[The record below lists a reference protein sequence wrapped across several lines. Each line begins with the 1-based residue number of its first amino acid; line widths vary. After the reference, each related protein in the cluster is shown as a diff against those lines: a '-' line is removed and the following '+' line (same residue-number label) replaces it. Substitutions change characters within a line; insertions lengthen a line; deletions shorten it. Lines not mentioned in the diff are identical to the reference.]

1 MRAPSSPRR
10 WSAAAAEGWKRL
22 RAWRR
27 IRFTRAGVLFT
38 LGALGVGF
46 AAINTGNNLLYLLLG
61 AMLGAMAVSGWLSE
75 QTLRGLHITRTVP
88 AGVPVERDFRIRY
101 RVTNGKRWIPSL
113 AVELREPGLPG
124 LAFLSHL
131 GPGETRGTNSA
142 ERFVRRGVY
151 PLEVLT
157 LATDFPFG
165 LFRKE
170 RDVPLPGELVVW
182 PRTDRPVPDGALGA
196 GQDPA
201 PASASAHA
209 SAGPR
214 GEFRSLREY
223 RSGDDA
229 RDIHWRTSARLR
241 QPVVREYERE
251 AGRAVWVVLDTSHP
265 PGDAAEAAV
274 ETAASLCARAAR
286 GARTFGLSAGPH
298 LVEPGAGE
306 AHLERALDALA
317 RVDFGGA
324 GPHPLPGPPEQ
335 TVLVTLGAAHPPG
348 VASVIRPHA
357 PPTPVP
363 GTAGAA

>member
-1 MRAPSSPRR
+1 MNH
-10 WSAAAAEGWKRL
+10 GWRRL

-27 IRFTRAGVLFT
+27 IRFTRAGLLFT
-38 LGALGVGF
+38 LGAFGVGF

-61 AMLGAMAVSGWLSE
+61 AMLGVMAVSGWLSE
-75 QTLRGLHITRTVP
+75 QTLRALHVTRTIP
-88 AGVPVERDFRIRY
+88 GGVPVERDFRIRY
-101 RVTNGKRWIPSL
+101 QVTNGKRWLPSL
-113 AVELREPGLPG
+113 AVEFHEPGLPG
-124 LAFLSHL
+124 LAFLPHL
-131 GPGETRGTNSA
+131 GPGETRGTHAA

-182 PRTDRPVPDGALGA
+182 PRTDRVVPDGALGT
-196 GQDPA
+196 GRDPSLLA
-201 PASASAHA
+201 ASSQA

-241 QPVVREYERE
+241 QPVVREYEQD
-251 AGRAVWVVLDTSHP
+251 AGDAVWVVLDTAHP

-286 GARTFGLSAGPH
+286 RGRTFALSAGPH
-298 LVEPGAGE
+298 LLEPGAGE
-306 AHLERALDALA
+306 AHLERALDLLA
-317 RVDFGGA
+317 RVDFGK
-324 GPHPLPGPPEQ
+324 GPADPIPAPPEQ
-335 TVLVTLGAAHPPG
+335 MVLVTLGDAHPQG
-348 VASVIRPHA
+348 VGSVVRP
-357 PPTPVP
+357 
-363 GTAGAA
+363 GAASGPAPHGGAA